1 MFSLQ
6 GDILSSALYQTIL
19 EEDST
24 TSQYSAC
31 PPFSPD
37 THCHN
42 GER

>member
-24 TSQYSAC
+24 SQYSAC

>member
-19 EEDST
+19 EEDSP
-24 TSQYSAC
+24 SQSPAC

-37 THCHN
+37 THCQN